1 MVIVMPED
9 PWKKQLVGFVYSINK
24 ISNEFIPTLVK
35 KGLVVKNMKDK
46 TSHDIVVKWNECIKL
61 LKIEPDKLQKEFQR
75 GSNHALVNFEGLSGL
90 HSTKKEK
97 KGENTSGEEREDPD
111 KTSC

>member
-9 PWKKQLVGFVYSINK
+9 PWKKRLVGFVYSINK

-46 TSHDIVVKWNECIKL
+46 TS
-61 LKIEPDKLQKEFQR
+61 
-75 GSNHALVNFEGLSGL
+75 STLSLNGM
-90 HSTKKEK
+90 SA
-97 KGENTSGEEREDPD
+97 S
-111 KTSC
+111 SF

>member
-1 MVIVMPED
+1 MPED

-97 KGENTSGEEREDPD
+97 KGENTSEEEREDPD